1 MLSTQEEKRLRLI
14 MELLRDTE
22 ITDQSKQYQ
31 LRDEMGRFTKSQEEE
46 YPYRSEREIKVVKRK
61 GTYGTYDVKDHEPYS
76 TTDLLICTVVAFTAV
91 AILMI

>member
-1 MLSTQEEKRLRLI
+1 MLTKQEELKLRLI
-14 MELLRDTE
+14 MELLKETE
-22 ITDQSKQYQ
+22 EKQPDNR
-31 LRDEMGRFTKSQEEE
+31 LRDERGRFAKEEEE
-46 YPYRSEREIKVVKRK
+46 YPYRSEREIKVVKRR